1 MKSVIKANKSIDC
14 TGLFCPMPIV
24 RTKQEMAGMKP
35 GEVLEIVADD
45 PGFANDLP
53 AWCGLTGEKFL
64 EMKQDGLLFTGYVEK
79 K

>member
-1 MKSVIKANKSIDC
+1 MTSSIKANKSIDC

-45 PGFANDLP
+45 PGFAKDLP
-53 AWCGLTGEKFL
+53 AWCGLTGEKFI
-64 EMKQDGLLFTGYVEK
+64 EVKQEGAFFTGYVEK

>member
-1 MKSVIKANKSIDC
+1 MTSAIKANKSIDC

-45 PGFANDLP
+45 PGFAKDLP
-53 AWCGLTGEKFL
+53 AWCGLTGEKFM
-64 EMKQDGLLFTGYVEK
+64 EMKQEGSFFTGYVEK

>member
-1 MKSVIKANKSIDC
+1 MKADKSIDC

-24 RTKQEMAGMKP
+24 RTKQEMTGMKP

-45 PGFANDLP
+45 PGFADDLP
-53 AWCGLTGEKFL
+53 AWCGLTGEKFI
-64 EMKQDGLLFTGYVEK
+64 EIKEEGPLFTGYVEK

>member
-1 MKSVIKANKSIDC
+1 MTSVIKANKSLDC

-24 RTKQEMAGMKP
+24 RTKQEMAGMKS

-45 PGFANDLP
+45 PGFVKDLP
-53 AWCGLTGEKFL
+53 IWCSLTGEKFL
-64 EMKQDGLLFTGYVEK
+64 EMKQDGLFFTGYVEK